1 MIAEPS
7 PQVNCGL
14 RIISKS
20 IAMLFLLSTRQSLHK
35 AHIGWLRE
43 VDANTKLVHLHAR
56 HHKQTNFIAKLVSGD
71 HIYTKHEDKAQMVD
85 QFYENLLGTSTD
97 RENTNNLNELGITS
111 HNLSYMYLPFME

>member
-43 VDANTKLVHLHAR
+43 VDANTKLFHLHAR